1 MLESGKAFEFFFLF
15 FNFFPLFSSFSF
27 LPLPP
32 LRCFP
37 LLNPLTPLLL
47 LFRFLPLPQH
57 QNHHPTPQT
66 KNRYGFNPG
75 SQQAIS
81 GATNFLAVANAAV
94 TTTLAPAASGLSA
107 LVIGAIESK
116 IATGKA
122 MYGVENMGNGCL
134 AGLAAITASCNVVR
148 PWAAIVIGAVAGALY
163 LLASKISV
171 KIKLD
176 DPLDAVAVHAWN
188 GLWGI
193 IAAGLFSDVT
203 LVGNSYATN
212 DPAGVPFPRGGG
224 LFYSG
229 GPGRGR
235 QLAAQVVYAIWVA
248 GWVLANMVRLFLLS
262 FWFLERKRERGE
274 RSNPST
280 KNSAHSPPLEKKNV
294 EKKQQVPFWLI
305 LKVTGLLR
313 VPSDEEIVGLDH
325 SYHGGSAY
333 PGGPEEAE
341 DKSLKGPVPTS
352 RDLAAIK
359 SELAELKA
367 SVAKSSA

>member
-212 DPAGVPFPRGGG
+212 DPSGVPFPRGGG

-229 GPGRGR
+229 GEGRGR

-248 GWVLANMVRLFLLS
+248 GWVLANMVGRSFFLS
-262 FWFLERKRERGE
+262 FLE
-274 RSNPST
+274 
-280 KNSAHSPPLEKKNV
+280 
-294 EKKQQVPFWLI
+294 I
-305 LKVTGLLR
+305 
-313 VPSDEEIVGLDH
+313 EIW
-325 SYHGGSAY
+325 SGG
-333 PGGPEEAE
+333 
-341 DKSLKGPVPTS
+341 
-352 RDLAAIK
+352 
-359 SELAELKA
+359 
-367 SVAKSSA
+367 